1 MSHRS
6 ATDGASLLG
15 TRPTEEARAPLTGW
29 IRRLRPPKEPVDPW
43 RPLAHMWELERVV
56 DGGSV
61 PTLTVFLAGAE
72 CRFTCVFCD
81 LWRRTVDGPTP
92 RGAVAA
98 QLHQALR
105 EAGPPPKVA
114 AIKLY
119 NASNFFDVRAVPEE
133 DEPALI
139 ELLRPFARV
148 TVECHPRLVGERCL
162 RFAGR
167 LASQLE
173 VALGLETINPVA
185 LSLLNKRMRL
195 DDFDRAVATLLAAG
209 IAVRAF
215 VLLSPPYVAPAEAVE
230 WIVRSVR
237 YAVQHG
243 AERVSI
249 IPVRAGNGALDALE
263 RSGQFVPPTL
273 EQLESALDQCV
284 ETTGAVVTADLWDA
298 ERLVTCATCGPR
310 RLERLERMNLTGRR
324 EPRIAC
330 GACGA
335 R

>member
-6 ATDGASLLG
+6 ATGDTSSRS
-15 TRPTEEARAPLTGW
+15 TSPTEAVRVPGSGW

-43 RPLAHMWELERVV
+43 RPLGHLWELEREVE
-56 DGGSV
+56 GGTV

-81 LWRRTVDGPTP
+81 LWRRTLDGPTP

-98 QLHQALR
+98 QLRQALR
-105 EAGPPPKVA
+105 EAGPPPKAA

-119 NASNFFDVRAVPEE
+119 NASNFFDARAVPEDDHPE
-133 DEPALI
+133 LI
-139 ELLRPFARV
+139 ELLRGFARV

-162 RFAGR
+162 RFARR
-167 LASQLE
+167 LAGRLE
-173 VALGLETINPVA
+173 VALGLETVNPVA
-185 LSLLNKRMRL
+185 LPLLNKRMRL
-195 DDFDRAVATLLAAG
+195 DDFDRAAAKLLTAG

-215 VLLSPPYVAPAEAVE
+215 VLLSPPYAAPGEAVG
-230 WIVRSVR
+230 WAVRSVR
-237 YAVQHG
+237 YAVERG
-243 AERVSI
+243 ARRVSI

-284 ETTGAVVTADLWDA
+284 EVTGAVVTADLWDA
-298 ERLVTCATCGPR
+298 ARLATCAACGPR
-310 RLERLERMNLTGRR
+310 RLDRLARMNLGGRR
-324 EPRIAC
+324 EPTIAC
-330 GACGA
+330 GACGE

>member
-15 TRPTEEARAPLTGW
+15 TRPTEEARARQTGW

-43 RPLAHMWELERVV
+43 RPLGHMWELERAV

-81 LWRRTVDGPTP
+81 LWRRTLDGATP

-105 EAGPPPKVA
+105 EAEPLPKAA
-114 AIKLY
+114 AIKVY
-119 NASNFFDVRAVPEE
+119 NASNFFDARAIPED
-133 DEPALI
+133 DEPSLI

-167 LASQLE
+167 LAGQLE

-185 LSLLNKRMRL
+185 LPLLNKRMRL

-209 IAVRAF
+209 ISVRAF
-215 VLLSPPYVAPAEAVE
+215 VLLSPPYVAPGQAVE
-230 WIVRSVR
+230 WAVRSVR
-237 YAVQHG
+237 YAVERG
-243 AERVSI
+243 AQWLSI
-249 IPVRAGNGALDALE
+249 IPVRAGNGALEALQ

-273 EQLESALDQCV
+273 EQLESALDECV
-284 ETTGAVVTADLWDA
+284 EVTGAVVTADLWDA
-298 ERLVTCATCGPR
+298 QRLVTCAACGPR
-310 RLERLERMNLTGRR
+310 RLERLARINLAGRR

-330 GACGA
+330 GVCAG